1 MENSKKNSKKTHGK
15 AKQQTK
21 KSTGAKQFNASENRS
36 WLAFA
41 KKVSGVG
48 KDRFVYPQING
59 PIQSGSPVLSPQL
72 KLHREIPFNIS
83 SFMKGTQYPTLRLY
97 QQRVLI
103 NTTAATVVNSVIQAT
118 AASFLNFADLANIFD
133 EYRPIRGE
141 LYVYNMYH
149 NFQPNAAIGSPAAPA
164 VGVIDYNDTTALASY
179 DAGLSYDTHRIF
191 VVYPTVIT
199 SPPKPNRWPL
209 RFEELPDQEWIPT
222 STDTTAFA
230 SLKLYADGTDIFNAS
245 RVLMTTGW
253 MDFQFRGQD
262 A

>member
-1 MENSKKNSKKTHGK
+1 MENSKKNSKKAHGK

-21 KSTGAKQFNASENRS
+21 KSSSAKQFNALENRS

-41 KKVSGVG
+41 KKVTNVT
-48 KDRFVYPQING
+48 KEHVPATV
-59 PIQSGSPVLSPQL
+59 QSSSPVLSPKL

-97 QQRVLI
+97 QQQVLI
-103 NTTAATVVNSVIQAT
+103 NTTAATAVNSVIQAT

-141 LYVYNMYH
+141 LYVYNIQS
-149 NFQPNAAIGSPAAPA
+149 NFIPSAAVGVQCVPA
-164 VGVIDYNDTTALASY
+164 VGVIDYNDTTALASF
-179 DAGLSYDTHRIF
+179 DAGLSYDTHKVFIL
-191 VVYPTVIT
+191 YPTTILN
-199 SPPKPNRWPL
+199 PPKPNRWTMK
-209 RFEELPDQEWIPT
+209 FEELPDQEWIPS

-230 SLKLYADGTDIFNAS
+230 SLKLYAAGTDIYTAT